1 MKHLRCTHALFLAAS
16 LLGATASPA
25 ADLLEVFNRAL
36 ESDPDYGA
44 AIAARDAA
52 MEAEPQA
59 RANFLPQVFA
69 SGDANRVY
77 KNSSALSSVT
87 GTKSSRDE
95 TYSEWQYSLNAT
107 QSVFRKE
114 NFVLLAQAKLSTQQ
128 AEIDLAAALQD
139 LVFRVAQAYFDVL
152 AAEEDL
158 VLRKAETESFQRQLE
173 QAQQRFDVGLIAIT
187 DVLEAKAARDS
198 SLSADI
204 AAANELS
211 NRYEALRRITGHYYR
226 SLDDLT
232 KENPPLAKPDPQ
244 NIDAWS
250 QAALDQ
256 NLPLQAAKL
265 SYRIA
270 QENVGLQQ
278 AGHFPTLDLVA
289 SYGKLH
295 DNSDFRTRSADARIG
310 LQLNWSLF
318 EGGRVSSQVRQ
329 AEHEAT
335 QTRDLL
341 ESRRRQADADVRD
354 AYRGVMSLVAGVE
367 ALEQSVISSQ
377 SAVEATEA
385 GYDVGTRTIVDVLN
399 VKTTLFRNQRDYSQA
414 RYNYVIQTLALKR
427 AAGSL
432 APEDLR
438 LVNSW
443 LSSK

>member
-1 MKHLRCTHALFLAAS
+1 MKNLLPAIAVTLSALLAT
-16 LLGATASPA
+16 GGCPA
-25 ADLLEVFNRAL
+25 ADLLAVFNKAL

-44 AIAARDAA
+44 AIAARNAA

-69 SGDANRVY
+69 SADANRVNT
-77 KNSSALSSVT
+77 NSSNTSSTT
-87 GTKSSRDE
+87 GVKITRND
-95 TYSEWQYSLNAT
+95 TYSEWQYALSAT
-107 QSVFRKE
+107 QSVFRKQ
-114 NFVLLAQAKLSTQQ
+114 NFVLLEQAKLSTQQ
-128 AEIDLAAALQD
+128 AEVDLAAALQD

-158 VLRKAETESFQRQLE
+158 MLRKAETESFQRQLE

-198 SLSADI
+198 SLSEDI
-204 AAANELS
+204 AADNELS
-211 NRYEALRRITGHYYR
+211 NRYEALRRITGHYYQQ
-226 SLDDLT
+226 LDDLT

-244 NIDAWS
+244 DLKAWS

-278 AGHFPTLDLVA
+278 AGHYPTLDLVA

-295 DNSDFRTRSADARIG
+295 DNSDFRSHSADARIG
-310 LQLNWSLF
+310 LQFNWSLY

-335 QTRDLL
+335 QARDLL
-341 ESRRRQADADVRD
+341 EARRRLADADVRD
-354 AYRGVMSLVAGVE
+354 AYRGVMSLVAGVD

-399 VKTTLFRNQRDYSQA
+399 VKTVLFRNQRDYSKA

-443 LSSK
+443 LSSKE